1 MKQETKTKGQ
11 HMKPFDLKAAL
22 RGEKV
27 VTRDGREVTTVLQP
41 DGLAEPYTVAAVI
54 NGELYSY
61 KADGSYSPDDGSRP
75 QDLFMAAKTVTR
87 YSNVYLDA
95 TGEAYTGMLHK
106 TAADA
111 KTHATCKAHIAVATV
126 TWEA

>member
-1 MKQETKTKGQ
+1 MRT
-11 HMKPFDLKAAL
+11 FDLSAAL

-54 NGELYSY
+54 NGTLYSY
-61 KADGSYSPDDGSRP
+61 TESGVYSVTEGSTKH
-75 QDLFMAAKTVTR
+75 DLFMAAKTFEA
-87 YSNVYLDA
+87 YSNIYRDS
-95 TGEAYTGMLHK
+95 TGEAYIGPLYE

-111 KTHATCKAHIAVATV
+111 EANATGKFHIAIATV

>member
-1 MKQETKTKGQ
+1 
-11 HMKPFDLKAAL
+11 MKPFDLKAAL

-27 VTRDGREVTTVLQP
+27 VTRDGREVTTVLLP
-41 DGLAEPYTVAAVI
+41 DGLAEPYTLVAVI

-61 KADGSYSPDDGSRP
+61 TADGSFEVVGGSWP
-75 QDLFMAAKTVTR
+75 HDLFMATKAFR
-87 YSNVYLDA
+87 AYSNIYRDA
-95 TGEAYTGMLHK
+95 TGEAYTGALHE

-111 KTHATCKAHIAVATV
+111 KAHVTGKDHIAIATV

>member
-1 MKQETKTKGQ
+1 MRT
-11 HMKPFDLKAAL
+11 FDLKAAL

-54 NGELYSY
+54 NGTLYSY
-61 KADGSYSPDDGSRP
+61 TESGVYSVFDGST
-75 QDLFMAAKTVTR
+75 QHDLFMATKTFEAYCNIYR
-87 YSNVYLDA
+87 DA
-95 TGEAYTGMLHK
+95 TGEAYTGQLHE

-111 KTHATCKAHIAVATV
+111 EKNAIVFSCKDHIAVATV

>member
-1 MKQETKTKGQ
+1 MRT
-11 HMKPFDLKAAL
+11 FDLKAAL

-41 DGLAEPYTVAAVI
+41 DGLAEPYTVVAVI

-61 KADGSYSPDDGSRP
+61 KADGVFEVDDRST
-75 QDLFMAAKTVTR
+75 QHDLFMEAKTVTMF
-87 YSNVYLDA
+87 SNIYRDA
-95 TGEAYTGMLHK
+95 LGEAYTGPLHE

-111 KTHATCKAHIAVATV
+111 EKNATGKDHITIATV
-126 TWEA
+126 TWEE

>member
-1 MKQETKTKGQ
+1 MRT
-11 HMKPFDLKAAL
+11 FDLRAAL

-41 DGLAEPYTVAAVI
+41 NGVTDLYTVAAVVD
-54 NGELYSY
+54 GEIETYTS
-61 KADGSYSPDDGSRP
+61 DGHFHGSKSESGC
-75 QDLFMAAKTVTR
+75 DLFMASKTVTVFCNIYR
-87 YSNVYLDA
+87 DA
-95 TGEAYTGMLHK
+95 TGEAYTGQLYE

-111 KTHATCKAHIAVATV
+111 EMNATGKTRIAVATV

>member
-1 MKQETKTKGQ
+1 
-11 HMKPFDLKAAL
+11 MKPFDLKAAL

-54 NGELYSY
+54 NGALYSY
-61 KADGSYSPDDGSRP
+61 TESGVYEVGDRYEIGDRSE
-75 QDLFMAAKTVTR
+75 QHDLFMASKTVTR
-87 YSNVYLDA
+87 YSNVYRDA
-95 TGEAYTGMLHK
+95 TGEACIGQLYE

-111 KTHATCKAHIAVATV
+111 EKNAVVMPSETRIAVATV
-126 TWEA
+126 TWES

>member
-1 MKQETKTKGQ
+1 
-11 HMKPFDLKAAL
+11 MKPFDLKAAL

-41 DGLAEPYTVAAVI
+41 DGLAEPYSVAAVI

-61 KADGSYSPDDGSRP
+61 KADGSYGVNNVCTTH
-75 QDLFMAAKTVTR
+75 DLLMATKTVTMF
-87 YSNVYLDA
+87 SNIYRDP
-95 TGEAYTGMLHK
+95 TGVFTGSLHE

-111 KTHATCKAHIAVATV
+111 EAIAIVKPSKTRIAIATV
-126 TWEA
+126 TWEE

>member
-1 MKQETKTKGQ
+1 
-11 HMKPFDLKAAL
+11 MKPFDLRAAL

-61 KADGSYSPDDGSRP
+61 TESGSYASDDGSRP
-75 QDLFMAAKTVTR
+75 HDLFMATKSFEAYCNIYR
-87 YSNVYLDA
+87 DA
-95 TGEAYTGMLHK
+95 TSEAYTGALYE

-111 KTHATCKAHIAVATV
+111 EKNATGKDRIAIATV

>member
-1 MKQETKTKGQ
+1 MRT
-11 HMKPFDLKAAL
+11 FDLSAAL

-54 NGELYSY
+54 NGALYSY
-61 KADGSYSPDDGSRP
+61 TADGSYEVGGGSTP
-75 QDLFMAAKTVTR
+75 HDLFMATKSFEA
-87 YSNVYLDA
+87 YCNIYLDA
-95 TGEAYTGMLHK
+95 TGEAYTGQLHE
-106 TAADA
+106 TVADA
-111 KTHATCKAHIAVATV
+111 ETNATGKAHAVATV

>member
-1 MKQETKTKGQ
+1 MRT
-11 HMKPFDLKAAL
+11 FDLKAAL

-27 VTRDGREVTTVLQP
+27 VTRDGREVTTVLLP
-41 DGLAEPYTVAAVI
+41 DGLAEPYTVVAVI

-61 KADGSYSPDDGSRP
+61 TADGSYARDDGSKP
-75 QDLFMAAKTVTR
+75 HDLFMAAKTFQA
-87 YSNVYLDA
+87 YSNIYRDA
-95 TGEAYTGMLHK
+95 TGEAYIGPLYE

-111 KTHATCKAHIAVATV
+111 EKNAIVFSCKDHIAVATV